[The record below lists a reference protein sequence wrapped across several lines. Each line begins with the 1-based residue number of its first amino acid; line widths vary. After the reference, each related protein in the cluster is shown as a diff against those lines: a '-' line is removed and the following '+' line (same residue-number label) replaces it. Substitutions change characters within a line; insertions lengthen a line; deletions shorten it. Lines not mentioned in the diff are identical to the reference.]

1 MPVQTQLQ
9 QRRGTAAS
17 WTSTNPTLAAG
28 EIGFESDTGKIKI
41 GTGSTAW
48 NALAYTAS
56 STAVTYLYNATA
68 AQTTFSGADA
78 NGLTLAYTVGAEQVY
93 LNGALQVR
101 GSDYTAT
108 NGTSIVLTS
117 GALVNDVLNVI
128 AFSALALS
136 DTYTQAQADAR
147 FVQQSTNFFAG
158 KNRIINGDFS
168 INQRNLTTTS
178 TDGAY
183 GFDRFYWSGIDGTN
197 SYSAQTFTPGA
208 APVAGYEAINFARV
222 ASSGQT
228 LVSAQTTL
236 RQKIEDVRTF
246 AGQPVTVSFW
256 AKANTGTP
264 SIAVELTQNFGSGGS
279 AAVTGNISTKQ
290 AITTSWARYTWTG
303 TLPSVSGKTI
313 GTSSFIDATIWLSA
327 GTNFNARTGS
337 LGIQSNTFDIWGV
350 QVEYGSIATPFETA
364 TGTIQGELAACQRY
378 YWLVANGSGKV
389 FCNVGAYSA
398 TQINAA
404 INFPI
409 TMRTTPTLEQTTGT
423 GYFVSTVAGTDRNFS
438 SLILSAG
445 NTNTQG
451 GLIYVTGLSGMTAGQ
466 AGYFA
471 TNNASSFLAF
481 TSEL

>member
-1 MPVQTQLQ
+1 MAT
-9 QRRGTAAS
+9 TTNYA
-17 WTSTNPTLAAG
+17 WTTPDN
-28 EIGFESDTGKIKI
+28 
-41 GTGSTAW
+41 
-48 NALAYTAS
+48 
-56 STAVTYLYNATA
+56 
-68 AQTTFSGADA
+68 SG
-78 NGLTLAYTVGAEQVY
+78 LVK
-93 LNGALQVR
+93 NGAQDIRTL
-101 GSDYTAT
+101 GSSVD
-108 NGTSIVLTS
+108 TSLW
-117 GALVNDVLNVI
+117 NVG
-128 AFSALALS
+128 
-136 DTYTQAQADAR
+136 YGQ
-147 FVQQSTNFFAG
+147 AG
-158 KNRIINGDFS
+158 KNKVINGDFR

-197 SYSAQTFTPGA
+197 SYSAQTFTAGA

-264 SIAVELTQNFGSGGS
+264 FIAVELTQNFGSGGS

-350 QVEYGSIATPFETA
+350 QVEYGSIATPFQTA
-364 TGTIQGELAACQRY
+364 TGTIQGELDACQRY
-378 YWLVANGSGKV
+378 YEKSYDLGIAPATANNQGIYGSGGPLANTISFISGSLGYKV
-389 FCNVGAYSA
+389 SKRV
-398 TQINAA
+398 
-404 INFPI
+404 
-409 TMRTTPTLEQTTGT
+409 TPTITFYDL
-423 GYFVSTVAGTDRNFS
+423 AGNLNKCTRNAPGVLNTDNSAISAQYGGNNAISVFS
-438 SLILSAG
+438 SGTASASI
-445 NTNTQG
+445 
-451 GLIYVTGLSGMTAGQ
+451 IYFHYTAD
-466 AGYFA
+466 
-471 TNNASSFLAF
+471 
-481 TSEL
+481 SEL